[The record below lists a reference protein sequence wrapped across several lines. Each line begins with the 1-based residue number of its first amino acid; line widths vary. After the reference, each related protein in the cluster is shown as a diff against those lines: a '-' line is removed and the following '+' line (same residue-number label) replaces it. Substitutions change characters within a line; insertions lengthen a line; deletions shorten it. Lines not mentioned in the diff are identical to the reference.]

1 MTFST
6 ELRGKSPPLDL
17 PSPLRFGGVWLY
29 GFAAGTIVLAVGATY
44 ALDVL
49 APGRPNFFF
58 FFAAVVASAWYAGAG
73 PGWLSVVLSTLAV
86 DCLFLEPIGVLDL
99 GPKDIPWLVAF
110 AVCSTAANALSL
122 QRRRAEAQLRQ
133 IHEELERRVDERT
146 SDLHRS
152 NERLVKATAK
162 RVRAEME
169 LRKSQIE
176 LARFGRIMTVGAFT
190 ASIAHEINQPLE
202 AVVANSAAAR
212 NWLQRDPPALGEVAA
227 SVDAVIVAGQRA
239 ADVISKIRSLVTR
252 RAPELTMMDING
264 LVSSV
269 FELTQMG
276 FKKSD
281 VVISFHLES
290 NLPPIR
296 GDRVQLQHVIL
307 NLLNNAIEAMIDL
320 PGETAQLLIHT
331 ERTQDN
337 ELAIIIEDC
346 GNGFGDA
353 DSTKIFEPFYSTKQN
368 GMGMGLSICQTI
380 VHLHGG
386 KISAAPRVPRG
397 LAFRV
402 TLPVGASP

>member
-202 AVVANSAAAR
+202 AVVANGAAAR

-320 PGETAQLLIHT
+320 PGETAELLIHT